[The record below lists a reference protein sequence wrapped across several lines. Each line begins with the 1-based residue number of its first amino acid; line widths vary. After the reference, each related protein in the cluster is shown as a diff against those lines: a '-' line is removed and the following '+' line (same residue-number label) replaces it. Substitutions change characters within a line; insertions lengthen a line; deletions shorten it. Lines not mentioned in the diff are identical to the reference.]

1 MARFRVVSPS
11 IEFHTGPI
19 GLSPQQVVAR
29 RHNLKSLGS
38 GRYEIL
44 QPITF
49 KLGEEIEVEG
59 KLSKALLARVEPVG
73 SSRQTVAP
81 KPPAAPAAKKQ
92 AGGPMPEQ
100 LAKMNKTQLVA
111 LGKKLGLGQAESMN
125 KADLAA
131 AVKKKLGA

>member
-49 KLGEEIEVEG
+49 KLGEEIEVAG
-59 KLSKALLARVEPVG
+59 PLSKALLARVEPVG
-73 SSRQTVAP
+73 HSRERVAP
-81 KPPAAPAAKKQ
+81 KLAANPAAKKQ
-92 AGGPMPEQ
+92 ARPTPEQ
-100 LAKMNKTQLVA
+100 LARMNKTELLA
-111 LGKKLGLGQAESMN
+111 LAKKLGLAQPESMN

>member
-11 IEFHTGPI
+11 IEFHTGSI

-59 KLSKALLARVEPVG
+59 PLSKALLARVEPVG
-73 SSRQTVAP
+73 HSRQTVAP
-81 KPPAAPAAKKQ
+81 KQPAAPAAKNQ
-92 AGGPMPEQ
+92 PRPTPQQ
-100 LAKMNKTQLVA
+100 LARMNKTQLVA